1 MSDSLDP
8 KELKVLSDILA
19 LVLEDQAGQSEAA
32 LSALRSR
39 AQRNKITGGALKNL
53 FTAIAPNPP
62 KRTSTASPRPRAT
75 TRSAA
80 AAGDVQLER
89 QRVRELSENL
99 NKLDMELRNVRAS
112 NASLKAEL
120 FLTQQ
125 ARAETQSLLVAAQ
138 SATHTRFGLIGVVLL
153 VGCIAGVAG
162 GELFHSLRPVP
173 HHVPNAVYLH

>member
-19 LVLEDQAGQSEAA
+19 LVLEEQTGQSEAA
-32 LSALRSR
+32 LSALRAR

-62 KRTSTASPRPRAT
+62 KRASTAPPRPRAT
-75 TRSAA
+75 RSAS
-80 AAGDVQLER
+80 AGDVQLER

-99 NKLDMELRNVRAS
+99 NKLDMELRNVRAT

-138 SATHTRFGLIGVVLL
+138 SATHTRFGLIGMVLL

-162 GELFHSLRPVP
+162 GELFHSLKPAA

>member
-1 MSDSLDP
+1 MSDSFDP

-32 LSALRSR
+32 LSALRAR

-62 KRTSTASPRPRAT
+62 KRTGAAAPRPRAS
-75 TRSAA
+75 RSA

-99 NKLDMELRNVRAS
+99 NRLDMELRNVRAS

-162 GELFHSLRPVP
+162 GELFHSLKPAP